1 MSHTSNG
8 SKRLG
13 DLGIFIY
20 GFVEVLGATLSG
32 NQHAWTNAIGVQI
45 IVAFLEP
52 KTRIKNRIIIIEL
65 KYEYVTFKVHF
76 ILHMERCKHHCI
88 DHQ

>member
-45 IVAFLEP
+45 IVILAWVFSNQKQES
-52 KTRIKNRIIIIEL
+52 KI
-65 KYEYVTFKVHF
+65 VT
-76 ILHMERCKHHCI
+76 
-88 DHQ
+88 